1 MVKKYRKM
9 LSNWEAEPILGLM
22 RLIETQSKET
32 LVKWA
37 TAYAEENFLPIYAR
51 YNPEDHRPQLALEYA
66 RKWLRKEVKLPE
78 AKQYILACHESA
90 NQAEGTPA
98 AQAAARA
105 IGQAASSIHSAMH
118 SLGLALYGGV
128 AIAYDQ
134 LGMDAPWAEHEALA
148 LKECEKMLAAL
159 QAVAVPDEP
168 NPVKAKW
175 FC

>member
-1 MVKKYRKM
+1 M
-9 LSNWEAEPILGLM
+9 GLM

-32 LVKWA
+32 LVNWA
-37 TAYAEENFLPIYAR
+37 VSYADANFLPIYASR
-51 YNPEDHRPQLALEYA
+51 HPEDLRPQHALEYA
-66 RKWLRKEVKLPE
+66 LKWLRKEVKLPE
-78 AKQYILACHESA
+78 AKTYILACHDAA
-90 NQAEGTPA
+90 NEAVEDPA

-134 LGMDAPWAEHEALA
+134 LGMDAPWEEHEAFA
-148 LKECEKMLAAL
+148 LIECEKILAAL
-159 QAVAVPDEP
+159 EAVAVQDEP
-168 NPVKAKW
+168 NPVKVKW

>member
-1 MVKKYRKM
+1 MKHRKI
-9 LSNWEAEPILGLM
+9 LSNWQADPIIGLM

-32 LVKWA
+32 LVNWA
-37 TAYAEENFLPIYAR
+37 VGYAETAFLPIYAKH
-51 YNPEDHRPQLALEYA
+51 YPEDQRPLLALEFA

-78 AKQYILACHESA
+78 AKKYILACHEAA
-90 NQAEGTPA
+90 NEAEGSPA

-134 LGMDAPWAEHEALA
+134 LGMDAPWVKHEAFA
-148 LKECEKMLAAL
+148 LKECEKILAAL
-159 QAVAVPDEP
+159 QAVAVPDES
-168 NPVKAKW
+168 NPVKVKW

>member
-1 MVKKYRKM
+1 MKYRKM
-9 LSNWEAEPILGLM
+9 LSNWQAAPIISLM

-32 LVKWA
+32 LVNWA
-37 TAYAEENFLPIYAR
+37 VGYAEANFLPIYTKH
-51 YNPEDHRPQLALEYA
+51 YPGDHRPQLALEYA

-78 AKQYILACHESA
+78 AKKFILGCHEA
-90 NQAEGTPA
+90 AREAEKTPA

-128 AIAYDQ
+128 AVAYDQ
-134 LGMDAPWAEHEALA
+134 LGMDAPWAEHETFALN
-148 LKECEKMLAAL
+148 ECEKMLAAL
-159 QAVAVPDEP
+159 QATAILDEP
-168 NPVKAKW
+168 NPVKVKW

>member
-1 MVKKYRKM
+1 VKKYRKM
-9 LSNWEAEPILGLM
+9 LSNWQAGPIMGLM

-37 TAYAEENFLPIYAR
+37 VGYAEANFLPIYTK
-51 YNPEDHRPQLALEYA
+51 YFPEDQRPQLALEYA
-66 RKWLRKEVKLPE
+66 LKWLRKEVKLPE
-78 AKQYILACHESA
+78 AKLHILGCHEAA
-90 NQAEGTPA
+90 NEAIETPA

-128 AIAYDQ
+128 AVAYDQ
-134 LGMDAPWAEHEALA
+134 LGMDVSWEEHEAFA
-148 LKECEKMLAAL
+148 LEECEKILAAL
-159 QAVAVPDEP
+159 QAIAVPDEP
-168 NPVKAKW
+168 NPVKVKW

>member
-1 MVKKYRKM
+1 M
-9 LSNWEAEPILGLM
+9 GLM

-32 LVKWA
+32 LVNWA
-37 TAYAEENFLPIYAR
+37 VGYAEANLLPIYAR
-51 YNPEDHRPQLALEYA
+51 HFPEDQRPQLALDYA
-66 RKWLRKEVKLPE
+66 RRWLRKEVKLPE
-78 AKQYILACHESA
+78 AKKYILACHEAA
-90 NQAEGTPA
+90 NEAVENPA

-128 AIAYDQ
+128 AIAYDH

-159 QAVAVPDEP
+159 QAVAIPDEP
-168 NPVKAKW
+168 NPVKVKW